1 MNRIDRCTASPLVQE
16 SDVREAVVYMSTA
29 ERKRSD
35 PETGRPSGGGPEAPR
50 PIFSKYA
57 GDSIVGPLL
66 KDFVAD
72 LPAQLSALVAAA
84 QQPDRSDA
92 NHLSHRL
99 KGDAATYGYPELAH
113 AAHELE
119 LATKAGMAPLDP
131 AQLARLL
138 NAMQIIGRRICDG
151 ILAKPAD

>member
-1 MNRIDRCTASPLVQE
+1 VNRIDRCTASPLVQE
-16 SDVREAVVYMSTA
+16 SGVREAVICMSTA
-29 ERKRSD
+29 ERKRSG
-35 PETGRPSGGGPEAPR
+35 PETGRPSGVAPEAPW

-57 GDSIVGPLL
+57 GDGIVGPLL

-72 LPAQLSALVAAA
+72 LPAQLSALFAAA
-84 QQPDRSDA
+84 QLPDRSEA

-119 LATKAGMAPLDP
+119 QATKAGVTPLEP

-138 NAMQIIGRRICDG
+138 NAMQILGRRICDG
-151 ILAKPAD
+151 ILAKQAD